1 MLGLPTFDIEKSG
14 TDNFSILIK
23 KTSRGRTRE
32 SAQEATNQIVYNY
45 ELSDSTL
52 TFDPY
57 FFIKEGGKWRDQEVD
72 ITLKVPEGKTV
83 YLGEEMIK
91 IIHDIENVSNTWD
104 GDMVEKFWEMTP
116 EGLTMKEL
124 QE

>member
-1 MLGLPTFDIEKSG
+1 MKV
-14 TDNFSILIK
+14 
-23 KTSRGRTRE
+23 
-32 SAQEATNQIVYNY
+32 Q
-45 ELSDSTL
+45 
-52 TFDPY
+52 
-57 FFIKEGGKWRDQEVD
+57 FFE
-72 ITLKVPEGKTV
+72 KTV